1 MPNSKRLPINVQLFA
16 ADGDPA
22 PDPAPTPT
30 PAAEP
35 APAPGGKVFSEDY
48 VRTLRDESAGHRV
61 TAKKYEAALK
71 TVFGIDADAELGDD
85 LDGHINALNQ
95 RNEAAQQ
102 NALQK
107 ANNRLIAAELR
118 TRDGYDHKL
127 LEKVIDLSK
136 VTVDDNGEVK
146 GLDEAIKAAETEFPA
161 VKKTDTPPHYAG
173 GTGSNLPAGDNNPFN
188 FNFAGVR
195 ATKNNK

>member
-1 MPNSKRLPINVQLFA
+1 MLNYKRLPINIQLFA
-16 ADGDPA
+16 GED
-22 PDPAPTPT
+22 PTPT
-30 PAAEP
+30 DP
-35 APAPGGKVFSEDY
+35 APAPATDPAPAPSGKVFSEDY
-48 VRTLRDESAGHRV
+48 VRTLRNESAGHRT

-102 NALQK
+102 NALKK
-107 ANNRLIAAELR
+107 ANTRLIVAELHS
-118 TRDGYDHKL
+118 RDGYDHKL

-136 VTVDDNGEVK
+136 VTVDDDGTVK

-161 VKKTDTPPHYAG
+161 VKKSDVPPPYAG
-173 GTGSNLPAGDNNPFN
+173 GTGSEPAGDNNPFN

-195 ATKNNK
+195 AKK

>member
-1 MPNSKRLPINVQLFA
+1 MLNSKIPTLKPNIQLFA
-16 ADGDPA
+16 EGDPA
-22 PDPAPTPT
+22 PAEPDPA

-48 VRTLRDESAGHRV
+48 VRTLRNESAGHRT

-85 LDGHINALNQ
+85 LEGHINALNQ

-102 NALQK
+102 DALKK

-118 TRDGYDHKL
+118 SRDGYDHKL

-146 GLDEAIKAAETEFPA
+146 GLDDAIKAAETEFPA
-161 VKKTDTPPHYAG
+161 VKKTDTPPPYAG
-173 GTGSNLPAGDNNPFN
+173 GTGSNTVNSTENLNDEIARKLFGKD
-188 FNFAGVR
+188 
-195 ATKNNK
+195 

>member
-1 MPNSKRLPINVQLFA
+1 MLNSKKLPINIQLFA
-16 ADGDPA
+16 EG
-22 PDPAPTPT
+22 DPAPTPSPDPA

-35 APAPGGKVFSEDY
+35 APTPGGKVFSEDY
-48 VRTLRDESAGHRV
+48 VRTLRNESAGHRT

-85 LDGHINALNQ
+85 LEGHINALNQ

-102 NALQK
+102 NALKK
-107 ANNRLIAAELR
+107 ANTRLIVAELHS
-118 TRDGYDHKL
+118 RDGYDHKL

-136 VTVDDNGEVK
+136 VTVDDDGTVK

-161 VKKTDTPPHYAG
+161 VKKSNVPPPYAG
-173 GTGSNLPAGDNNPFN
+173 GTGSEPAGDNNPFN

-195 ATKNNK
+195 APKNNK